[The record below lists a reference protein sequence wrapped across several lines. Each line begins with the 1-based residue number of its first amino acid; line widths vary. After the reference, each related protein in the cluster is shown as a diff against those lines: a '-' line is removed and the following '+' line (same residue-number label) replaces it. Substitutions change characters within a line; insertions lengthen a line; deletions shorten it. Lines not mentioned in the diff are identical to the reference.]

1 MFYILSQLD
10 IALSLIWDIPREE
23 YVEERYKIRKSEEYS
38 NTREIDHV
46 LNVRNSTF
54 FLFQLVHRFIKRAGG
69 AREHFVYALVLHAL
83 PGIYGIAI
91 KPRGISHR

>member
-1 MFYILSQLD
+1 MFYVWSQLG
-10 IALSLIWDIPREE
+10 IALSLIWDISREE
-23 YVEERYKIRKSEEYS
+23 YAEEKYKIRKSEEYS

-46 LNVRNSTF
+46 LNARNSTF
-54 FLFQLVHRFIKRAGG
+54 FVFQLAHRFIKRAGE